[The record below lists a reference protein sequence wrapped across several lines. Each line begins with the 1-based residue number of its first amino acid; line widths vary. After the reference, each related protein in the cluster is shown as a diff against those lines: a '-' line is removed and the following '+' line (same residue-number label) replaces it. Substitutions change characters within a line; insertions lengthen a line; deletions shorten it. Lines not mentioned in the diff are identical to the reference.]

1 MAQPTHQTH
10 HTTIRANRKGD
21 LVHGRLG
28 IQVTINSEPTCFE
41 FTIEDL
47 KLANDLVQ
55 KNRQLFDEDIE
66 NTYVEL
72 FFAEDGPTGET
83 VFIWRN
89 QLNTTDHK
97 TFNDWCNSAG
107 LQ

>member
-10 HTTIRANRKGD
+10 IKANRKGD

-41 FTIEDL
+41 FTESEMAKAADY
-47 KLANDLVQ
+47 VQ
-55 KNRQLFDEDIE
+55 KNRRLFDEDYEE
-66 NTYVEL
+66 NYVEL
-72 FFAEDGPTGET
+72 FFAEDGPTGDT

-89 QLNTTDHK
+89 QLNDSDSK

>member
-10 HTTIRANRKGD
+10 IKANRKGD

-41 FTIEDL
+41 FTEPEMAKACTLI
-47 KLANDLVQ
+47 Q

>member
-1 MAQPTHQTH
+1 MAQPTHQT
-10 HTTIRANRKGD
+10 TIRGNRKGD

-89 QLNTTDHK
+89 QLNDSDSK